1 MFESNEPK
9 LTLKN
14 PKKITEEPNILPSE
28 KVDMP
33 GDYVPNNPE
42 MDLNVPMPEQPDYI
56 RGDFSFEYP
65 KNIWET
71 LQTLNDNLESKL

>member
-42 MDLNVPMPEQPDYI
+42 MNLNVPMPD
-56 RGDFSFEYP
+56 
-65 KNIWET
+65 
-71 LQTLNDNLESKL
+71 